1 MDALNVVNS
10 VTAAVSLG
18 RDVTQALFDWSLRAR
33 ARRLSTDGLDQFG
46 LTSIVAPVNAKVDLC
61 LVHGLSG
68 DRKSTWTSEEKSGP
82 GIFWPRDLLPK
93 DKNIPCPVRI
103 LSYGY
108 NTKFPSAEYLTTRT
122 LYHQAIEL
130 VEALCN
136 VRTKPSECKRPIL
149 FVGHELGGIVIKSA
163 FILSSASGDER
174 LRAVCL
180 STAGVIFLGT
190 PFRGMT
196 DDEWIRSFVRIV
208 KASGAGKESDTA
220 TLEDDSRF
228 LKNMLQP
235 FIAATSDIPVRGFK
249 PTLGDSARIVRCLRN
264 CNHKF
269 FQLIGH
275 VDK

>member
-1 MDALNVVNS
+1 MTIDVVNS

-33 ARRLSTDGLDQFG
+33 ARRMSTNGLDQFG
-46 LTSIVAPVNAKVDLC
+46 LKSIVAPVDAQVDIC

-68 DRKSTWTSEEKSGP
+68 DRKSTWTSEEKSGQ
-82 GIFWPRDLLPK
+82 GKFWPRDLLPD
-93 DKNIPCPVRI
+93 DKNMPCPVRI

-108 NTKFPSAEYLTTRT
+108 NTKFPSSEYLTTRT

-130 VEALCN
+130 VESLCN
-136 VRTKPSECKRPIL
+136 VRTKPSECRRPII
-149 FVGHELGGIVIKSA
+149 FVGHELGGIVIESA

-180 STAGVIFLGT
+180 STTGVIFLGT
-190 PFRGMT
+190 PFRGMP
-196 DDEWIRSFVRIV
+196 DDEWIESFVRIV
-208 KASGAGKESDTA
+208 KASNAGKEPDT
-220 TLEDDSRF
+220 LKNDSRF

-235 FIAATSDIPVRGFK
+235 FIAVTSDIPVRGFK
-249 PTLGDSARIVRCLRN
+249 PTLGDGGRIVRCFRD
-264 CNHKF
+264 CKYKSF
-269 FQLIGH
+269 WLIGH